1 MPEPLKNAYNQQY
14 ITRLAKRIKN
24 AWPIF
29 DDSLFIAKVLDDQW
43 EGKELKTRMK
53 HISVMM
59 QACLPQSFSESV
71 DILLASASDFGGFE
85 GMFFPDYIEQFGAEH
100 WELSVQ
106 ALEQLTQYS
115 SSEFAV
121 RPMIIR
127 DAARMMETML
137 EWASHDNYHV
147 RRLATE
153 GCRPRLPWAMALPE
167 FKKNPSLILP
177 ILDKL
182 KQDESL
188 YVRRSVANNLNDIAK
203 DNPDIV
209 LDWCKTNIGQ
219 HPDTDWI
226 IKHGCRTLLKKAC
239 PETLTLFGYASA
251 SSVSV
256 NDLAIKNEKLTIG
269 DDLYFSFCLSSED
282 KALSK
287 LRVEYIIDYVKAN
300 GRCSP
305 KVFKVSESVYQQR
318 ELAFERKHAFRQ
330 MSTRKHYPGEHK
342 LFIRV
347 NGEVKKTVD
356 FVLNE

>member
-14 ITRLAKRIKN
+14 ITRLAKSIKQ
-24 AWPIF
+24 AWSSF
-29 DDSLFIAKVLDDQW
+29 DESLFISKVLDDQW
-43 EGKELKTRMK
+43 EDKELKTRMK

-59 QACLPQSFSESV
+59 QMCLPQSFSESV
-71 DILLASASDFGGFE
+71 DILLKSATDFGGFE
-85 GMFFPDYIEQFGAEH
+85 GMFFPDYIEQFGTDH
-100 WELSVQ
+100 WALSVQ

-127 DAARMMETML
+127 DAPKMMKTML
-137 EWASHDNYHV
+137 AWASHENEHV

-167 FKKNPSLILP
+167 FKKNPSLIMP
-177 ILDKL
+177 IIDTL

-203 DNPDIV
+203 DNPRVV
-209 LDWCKTNIGQ
+209 LDWCKANIGQ
-219 HPDTDWI
+219 HPDTDWL

-251 SSVSV
+251 ASVSV
-256 NDLAIKNEKLTIG
+256 NDLSIKNEKLTIG
-269 DDLYFSFCLSSED
+269 DDLYFSFRLSTED

-287 LRVEYIIDYVKAN
+287 LRVEYIIDYVKAS
-300 GRCSP
+300 GRCAP
-305 KVFKVSESVYQQR
+305 KVFKSSESDYSQR
-318 ELAFERKHAFRQ
+318 ELSFERKHAFHQ

-342 LFIRV
+342 LSIRV
-347 NGEVKKTVD
+347 NGDVKQSVN
-356 FVLNE
+356 FVLY

>member
-14 ITRLAKRIKN
+14 ITRLANSIKQ
-24 AWPIF
+24 AWPSF
-29 DDSLFIAKVLDDQW
+29 DAPTFISKVLDSQW
-43 EGKELKTRMK
+43 EDKELKARMK
-53 HISVMM
+53 HISLMM
-59 QACLPQSFSESV
+59 RACLPSSFPESV
-71 DILLASASDFGGFE
+71 DILLRSSAGFGGFE

-100 WELSVQ
+100 WDLSVK

-115 SSEFAV
+115 SAEFAV

-127 DAARMMETML
+127 DANTMMKTML
-137 EWASHDNYHV
+137 GWASHENHHV

-167 FKKNPSLILP
+167 FKHNPALILP
-177 ILDKL
+177 ILNEL

-203 DNPDIV
+203 DNPGIV
-209 LDWCKTNIGQ
+209 LDWCKANIGQ
-219 HPDTDWI
+219 HPDTDWV

-239 PETLTLFGYASA
+239 PEALLLFGYASA
-251 SSVSV
+251 ASISV
-256 NDLAIKNEKLTIG
+256 NDLNIKNETLKVG
-269 DDLYFSFCLSSED
+269 DDLYFSFSLSTED

-305 KVFKVSESVYQQR
+305 KVFKSSESDYQQQA
-318 ELAFERKHAFRQ
+318 LFFERKHSFRQ

-342 LFIRV
+342 LSIRI
-347 NGEVKKTVD
+347 NGEVKSWVN
-356 FVLNE
+356 FVLC